1 MSRSSPGR
9 RSSGRVAR
17 IAIRPGESTRHRIIY
32 RHPEL
37 FRLLR
42 VAAED
47 DHADQRWAVDTPED
61 FALVERIY
69 DAIGRDDF
77 GWREA
82 LAVVEAHPSWVS
94 INRHVT
100 QKVVPP
106 AGERS

>member
-9 RSSGRVAR
+9 RSSGRISEDRDPAWR
-17 IAIRPGESTRHRIIY
+17 EHATPYIY
-32 RHPEL
+32 RHPES

-47 DHADQRWAVDTPED
+47 DHADQRWSVDTPED
-61 FALVERIY
+61 FALVEKIY
-69 DAIGRDDF
+69 EAIGRDDF

-82 LAVVEAHPSWVS
+82 LAVVEDHPSWVS
-94 INRHVT
+94 INRDVA